1 MSKFLTDP
9 DSVLRIPKLTLDSMV
24 KNAKEIG
31 FYAAVEAL
39 KAKEAYLFNEE
50 VDSDMTP
57 FSWAEWVE
65 SRKEELLK

>member
-1 MSKFLTDP
+1 MSKYLIDP
-9 DSVLRIPKLTLDSMV
+9 DSVVRIPKLTLDSMV
-24 KNAKEIG
+24 KNAKEVG
-31 FYAAVEAL
+31 FYAAIEAL
-39 KAKEAYLFNEE
+39 KAQDAFKFNEE